1 MHKKRGYLWTVM
13 ALAGII
19 VISFLPDWIYYH
31 TDFWMKS
38 KLIIGIRRLGFSYT
52 AALQTLK
59 NNFGILVTAISVII
73 TISIYNLNRS
83 EIRIFGLRSEQFDF
97 SKRRAIY
104 KHGRRMIFF
113 APFLM
118 MISVGLG
125 CCVAGYAVLVLS
137 YVFLIVAYFFLVS
150 RFELE
155 KDLDF
160 IVEKLIAEVPG
171 IVRGAEDI
179 VGYTM
184 VLNTMHQWNEKEK
197 YWAET
202 DCLFGKLCNK
212 SKKSSIEQR
221 FVLCCFFYE
230 IMYVRDNG
238 NDCDRA
244 VYALQNYITSRDR
257 EGWDEE
263 DHLVLWGMMD
273 CLLGECGRKNA
284 TAFIKW
290 YLDFATRSRN
300 AVKISEQQ
308 RIMQGRP
315 IGMKATRKQTG
326 ILLIELELY
335 FCSHKKADDYIL
347 EKLIRIWNEG
357 KEILGEDE
365 KEFRQLYL
373 RLNALCGRNLTATGE
388 RISYLCTDYQYGNTT
403 KSMLVFYLKYK

>member
-1 MHKKRGYLWTVM
+1 
-13 ALAGII
+13 
-19 VISFLPDWIYYH
+19 
-31 TDFWMKS
+31 
-38 KLIIGIRRLGFSYT
+38 
-52 AALQTLK
+52 
-59 NNFGILVTAISVII
+59 
-73 TISIYNLNRS
+73 
-83 EIRIFGLRSEQFDF
+83 
-97 SKRRAIY
+97 
-104 KHGRRMIFF
+104 MIFV

-118 MISVGLG
+118 MIAVGLG

-137 YVFLIVAYFFLVS
+137 YVFLIIAYFFLVN

-155 KDLDF
+155 KDLDC
-160 IVEKLIAEVPG
+160 IVEKLIAEVPEM
-171 IVRGAEDI
+171 VRGTEGI

-184 VLNTMHQWNEKEK
+184 ILNTMHQWNEKEK

-212 SKKSSIEQR
+212 SKKCGVEQK
-221 FVLCCFFYE
+221 FVLCCLFYE
-230 IMYVRDNG
+230 TMYVRDNG
-238 NDCDRA
+238 KDCARA
-244 VYALQNYITSRDR
+244 IYALQNYITSRDR
-257 EGWDEE
+257 EGWEEE

-273 CLLGECGRKNA
+273 CLLGTCGRKNA

-308 RIMQGRP
+308 GMMQGRP

-335 FCSHKKADDYIL
+335 FYSHKKPDDYIL
-347 EKLIRIWNEG
+347 EKLFRIWNEG

-373 RLNALCGRNLTATGE
+373 RLNALCDRSLTAVGE
-388 RISYLCTDYQYGNTT
+388 CISYLCTDYQYGNTT